1 MDKEDVEST
10 WPVTGLTGFALAGM
24 LILMNVL
31 LNKIGL
37 DKMLINYLGI
47 LFFLFPSMFILVGF
61 QERQVSKVVAF
72 YRETDLSFVSF
83 HFFGACCMMVT
94 P

>member
-61 QERQVSKVVAF
+61 QEGQVSKVVAF

-83 HFFGACCMMVT
+83 HFLELAAWW
-94 P
+94 